1 MAETTLNDLDPRLN
15 KQIESAEKALVSGNP
30 SYATQIC
37 LGILQR
43 NPGCTDVRRMMRK
56 AQRKLAATQGKNSA
70 FFVNLAH
77 LPAVMKAAKLAKKDP
92 AAGLDAAEKVL
103 NENPDNVK
111 ALEIVAHAAQTLG
124 FPNAAVNAYET
135 IRSLKPDD
143 MNIVLALGYALVAAG
158 RGQDAVKCGDIILQ
172 KNPGNGEGQDLVRK
186 ASVAVTMDK
195 GKWNEEGDYRS
206 KLANANQAVALEQES
221 RVVNDADTLIKLID
235 ELKVKVAK
243 EPDNINHWREMAHH
257 YRSLERYDEALEA
270 IGKARE
276 LPMGRGDTT
285 LEKFA
290 ADIMLSKMQ
299 KALNAIEADLAAHPE
314 DAALKEKFDNACKAL
329 RIFRMEQAKAL
340 VDKYP
345 NDLNYRYELGVLLS
359 EDGQYDAAI
368 REFQMSRNNPK
379 VRLGALLNLGRTYVA
394 KRFYDLAV
402 EQLQTAKSETPIMT
416 DQKKE
421 IIYELASC
429 FEKMNKADEAIAE
442 YKIIYAND
450 IGYRD
455 VSQKI
460 DEFYAKRQA
469 QAQSQA

>member
-1 MAETTLNDLDPRLN
+1 MAEITLNDLDPRLN
-15 KQIESAEKALVSGNP
+15 KQIENAEKAIVGGNP
-30 SYATQIC
+30 SYAMQIC

-43 NPGCTDVRRMMRK
+43 NPGCTDVRRIMRK
-56 AQRKLAATQGKNSA
+56 AQRKLAATQSKGSA

-77 LPAVMKAAKLAKKDP
+77 LPAVMKAAKLVKKDP
-92 AAGLDAAEKVL
+92 AAALEAAEKVL

-111 ALEIVAHAAQTLG
+111 ALEVVAQAATALE
-124 FPNAAVNAYET
+124 FPNAAVGAYET
-135 IRSLKPDD
+135 LRAIKPDD

-172 KNPGNGEGQDLVRK
+172 KSPGSGEAQDLVRK

-221 RVVNDADTLIKLID
+221 RVVNDADTLAKLIE
-235 ELKVKVAK
+235 ELKIKVAK

-257 YRSLERYDEALEA
+257 YRALERYDEALEA

-290 ADIMLSKMQ
+290 ADITLAKMQ
-299 KALNAIEADLAAHPE
+299 KALDAIEAELEKNPADE
-314 DAALKEKFDNACKAL
+314 ALKAKVESTSKEL
-329 RIFRMEQAKAL
+329 RTFRMEQAKAL

-345 NDLNYRYELGVLLS
+345 NDLNYRYELGILLS
-359 EDGQYDAAI
+359 QDGQYDAAI

-379 VRLGALLNLGRTYVA
+379 VRLGALLNLGRAYVS

-421 IIYELASC
+421 IIYELATC

-450 IGYRD
+450 IAYRD
-455 VSQKI
+455 VAKKI
-460 DEFYAKRQA
+460 DEFYAKKHA
-469 QAQSQA
+469 QA